1 MKTKMIVWVLAFA
14 MLSPVQSF
22 AQTNKE
28 RTRAEKLEKASNIVG
43 VAVAG
48 GALIG
53 SLFKNKKKKTEQEAM
68 EIAGTD
74 AFVNAEAEIAETAVV
89 GESSQRAN
97 TKIITNHP
105 DFKVRIQRC
114 EVSGSTCVIDMIWE
128 NVGYQDVQIYHRNS
142 SSDNSVYD
150 DEGNQYATPTI
161 IVGRK
166 NMAWGGTSL
175 LSNVPVKVRIQI
187 EGVSEFATM
196 FRRIDLC
203 IDCNQWIL
211 GYASVPPKKFVL
223 MNVPITREG
232 EY

>member
-53 SLFKNKKKKTEQEAM
+53 SIFKNKKKKTEQEAM

-89 GESSQRAN
+89 GESSQRSN
-97 TKIITNHP
+97 VKIITNHP

-114 EVSGSTCVIDMIWE
+114 EVSGRTCVIDLIME
-128 NVGYQDVQIYHRNS
+128 NVGYQDVKLMYWTNGS
-142 SSDNSVYD
+142 SVYD
-150 DEGNQYATPTI
+150 DEGNQYAAPRVLI
-161 IVGRK
+161 GQADVYYGY
-166 NMAWGGTSL
+166 TSL
-175 LSNVPVKVRIQI
+175 LANVPVKARITI
-187 EGVSEFATM
+187 EGVAEFATM
-196 FRRIDLC
+196 FRRIDIRLHC
-203 IDCNQWIL
+203 EQWGL
-211 GYASVPPKKFVL
+211 GYNNKNLVL

>member
-14 MLSPVQSF
+14 MLPPVQSF

-53 SLFKNKKKKTEQEAM
+53 SLFKNKKKKAEQEAM

-89 GESSQRAN
+89 GESSQRSN
-97 TKIITNHP
+97 VKIITNHP

-114 EVSGSTCVIDMIWE
+114 EVSGRTCVIDLIME
-128 NVGYQDVQIYHRNS
+128 NVGYQDVKLMYWTNGS
-142 SSDNSVYD
+142 SVYD
-150 DEGNQYATPTI
+150 DEGNQYAAPRVLI
-161 IVGRK
+161 GQADVYYGY
-166 NMAWGGTSL
+166 TSL
-175 LSNVPVKVRIQI
+175 LANVPVKARITI
-187 EGVSEFATM
+187 EGVAEFATM
-196 FRRIDLC
+196 FRRIDIRLHC
-203 IDCNQWIL
+203 EQWGL
-211 GYASVPPKKFVL
+211 GYNNKKLVL